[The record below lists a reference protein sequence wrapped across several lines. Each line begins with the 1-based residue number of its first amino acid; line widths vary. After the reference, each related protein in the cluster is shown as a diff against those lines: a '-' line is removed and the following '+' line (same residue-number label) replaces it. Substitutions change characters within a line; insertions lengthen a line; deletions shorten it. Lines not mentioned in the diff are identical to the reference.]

1 MKRVKLKRDMN
12 HENRLTLANSG
23 GRFCYE
29 VTNYRVDKFSFSDK
43 LLLTFFFF
51 CSDFNTDI
59 CPCQNYTAGAVRR
72 VSVIGSNKQ
81 RAFFMLGIYLFWIYK
96 AVAFP

>member
-12 HENRLTLANSG
+12 HKNRLTLANSG

-51 CSDFNTDI
+51 CSDFNADI
-59 CPCQNYTAGAVRR
+59 CHCQNYSHVNVSRR
-72 VSVIGSNKQ
+72 VPVIGSKKQ
-81 RAFFMLGIYLFWIYK
+81 RAFFMLDIYLF
-96 AVAFP
+96 

>member
-29 VTNYRVDKFSFSDK
+29 VTNRLVYKLSFYIN
-43 LLLTFFFF
+43 
-51 CSDFNTDI
+51 FN
-59 CPCQNYTAGAVRR
+59 
-72 VSVIGSNKQ
+72 
-81 RAFFMLGIYLFWIYK
+81 
-96 AVAFP
+96 